1 MTDDTLPMLS
11 RRDWTLIRD
20 QMQPAQYRRG
30 DVILVEG
37 TRHRRLHIVRSGTVR
52 VLQSRDGGGLAL
64 ALLGP
69 GEIFGEMGFVEHA
82 PASASVVAEDDA
94 VIDVIDGGALQS
106 VMASEP
112 GFAVRFYHSIAITLT
127 QRLRATSH
135 RLAQAGTGE
144 VAQVNQFRASRTGN
158 ITARQVPAELT
169 ARLDEFERSVLAI
182 KQELRAGTLSD
193 ADAGV
198 RVSALCDSAVDV
210 LRRFTKS
217 EPLVEMGWSDLLTFR
232 DAAQLASGIGDYVFR
247 ETFRLVMLSATMARC
262 YAKPRG
268 FPDDYETMAAI
279 YVDEPEGDDWLG
291 PLIDRWFLN
300 QPICQSRRASR
311 DLMRTTLTQ
320 LAAQRPGDQEC
331 KIASLASGAAA
342 ELLDLCDAPEGAHVR
357 ATCIDMDGQALL
369 AAMRRAERGGFADR
383 LTLLQGNAVA
393 TEGERLALPPQH
405 IAYALGLCEYL
416 GDDQVVS
423 VLNLSHGAVIPG
435 GTVLITNLNSA
446 SPDRELMEHI
456 LDWKA
461 NHRTAAELRGL
472 FARSQFGEQPVDVF
486 ADQTDVT
493 LFARCNKP
501 A

>member
-11 RRDWTLIRD
+11 RRDWTLIRE

-52 VLQSRDGGGLAL
+52 VLQSRDGRGLAL

-169 ARLDEFERSVLAI
+169 ARLDEFERTVLAI

-193 ADAGV
+193 ADAGL

-311 DLMRTTLTQ
+311 DLMRTTLDS
-320 LAAQRPGDQEC
+320 AR
-331 KIASLASGAAA
+331 GAAA
-342 ELLDLCDAPEGAHVR
+342 
-357 ATCIDMDGQALL
+357 
-369 AAMRRAERGGFADR
+369 RRPRV
-383 LTLLQGNAVA
+383 Q
-393 TEGERLALPPQH
+393 
-405 IAYALGLCEYL
+405 
-416 GDDQVVS
+416 
-423 VLNLSHGAVIPG
+423 
-435 GTVLITNLNSA
+435 
-446 SPDRELMEHI
+446 DREP
-456 LDWKA
+456 
-461 NHRTAAELRGL
+461 G
-472 FARSQFGEQPVDVF
+472 
-486 ADQTDVT
+486 
-493 LFARCNKP
+493 
-501 A
+501 